1 MNPRNTIW
9 VEKYRPSSIEEMILP
24 NNIKKMVE
32 GGLNNHILLHGS
44 AGLGKTSLAKILAK
58 DRTSMYINCSVETG
72 VDTVRTKITDFC
84 SSIGISFNKSERKEK
99 IVILDEFD
107 GVSDAYMKAM
117 RGTIEQFADTTKFIA
132 TCNFF
137 NKIPDYMKS
146 RFNCVDFN
154 FPSEELLDL
163 KKQYV
168 VRIHIIS
175 KKEGIVIEPSAIAA
189 IVRTYFPDLR
199 RTISFLQ
206 RMKDEGKTTITEADI
221 NSFSGEHKKLYEMFF
236 NSAKYFDIYT
246 YIYKNY
252 SGNEDDVFA
261 ALGRDFV
268 KYIEKEQPSK
278 IGLIGPII
286 TYAAEWSYKSQFCID
301 PLSPLAAC
309 IHNIHAITN
318 K

>member
-1 MNPRNTIW
+1 MDPKNTIW
-9 VEKYRPSSIEEMILP
+9 VEKYRPQSIDEMILP
-24 NNIKKMVE
+24 DTVKNIVS
-32 GGLNNHILLHGS
+32 GGVNNHLLFHGS

-58 DRTSMYINCSVETG
+58 DRSSMYINCSVETG

-84 SSIGISFNKSERKEK
+84 SSIGISFTKNERKEK

-117 RGTIEQFADTTKFIA
+117 RGTIEQFAHTTKFIA
-132 TCNFF
+132 TCNFI
-137 NKIPDYMKS
+137 NKIPDYMQS
-146 RFNCVDFN
+146 RFNCIDFN
-154 FPSEELLDL
+154 FQSDELLDL

-168 VRIHIIS
+168 VRLHKIAGN
-175 KKEGIVIEPSAIAA
+175 EGLKIEPKAIAA

-199 RTISFLQ
+199 KTISFLQ
-206 RMKDEGKTTITEADI
+206 RMKDEGKINITEADI
-221 NSFSGEHKKLYEMFF
+221 NSFSGEYKELYQLFF

-309 IHNIHAITN
+309 IHNIHALTS